1 MTPEFGSPRTAIV
14 TGGARRIGAAIVR
27 ALDADGWH
35 ILIHCRHAEIE
46 AHALSAECAHARF
59 VEAELADPA
68 AAETIMAAADGMP
81 PPALLVNNAS
91 GFAPDALGTI
101 EPERWDA
108 HMDVNLRAP
117 ALLTQAF
124 VAKVPAEAHGL
135 VVNMLDAKLA
145 APNAD
150 FLSYT
155 VAKMGLAGFTELAA
169 RALGECRI
177 RVCAIAPAVTLVSG
191 AQSEANFAAVH
202 TLNPLRRGVTVDDI
216 VRALRFIIE
225 TPVLTGQTITL
236 DAGQRFLALDRDVQN
251 LRPGADQQGPARSG
265 GPSSSTKAPA

>member
-1 MTPEFGSPRTAIV
+1 MTSEFGSPRTAIV

-27 ALDADGWH
+27 ALAADGWH
-35 ILIHCRHAEIE
+35 VLIHCRDAERE
-46 AHALSAECAHARF
+46 AHALAAECAHARV
-59 VEAELADPA
+59 VEAELADPRSVTA
-68 AAETIMAAADGMP
+68 IMAAAEGMP

-91 GFAPDALGTI
+91 GFAPDALGEL
-101 EPERWDA
+101 EPTRWDA

-124 VAKVPAEAHGL
+124 AAAVSGQAGGL
-135 VVNMLDAKLA
+135 VVNMLDAKLS

-150 FLSYT
+150 YLSYT

-169 RALGECRI
+169 RALAPRNI

-191 AQSEANFAAVH
+191 PQSEANFASVH
-202 TLNPLRRGVTVDDI
+202 ALNPLRRGVKVEDI
-216 VRALRFIIE
+216 VRTLRFIVA

-236 DAGQRFLALDRDVQN
+236 DAGQRFLALDRDVQF
-251 LRPGADQQGPARSG
+251 LSLERDP
-265 GPSSSTKAPA
+265 SSTKASA

>member
-35 ILIHCRHAEIE
+35 LVIHCRHAEPE
-46 AHALSAECAHARF
+46 AHALAAECGQARV

-68 AAETIMAAADGMP
+68 AADSIISATAGMP
-81 PPALLVNNAS
+81 PPGLLVNNAS
-91 GFAPDALGTI
+91 AFAPDWLGQL
-101 EPERWDA
+101 EVERWDA

-124 VAKVPAEAHGL
+124 ARAVPAAAGGL

-145 APNAD
+145 ALNPD

-155 VAKMGLAGFTELAA
+155 VAKIGLAGFTELAA
-169 RALGECRI
+169 RALAAHRI

-191 AQSEANFAAVH
+191 AQSEGNFAAVH
-202 TLNPLRRGVTVDDI
+202 AMNPLQRGVEVDDI
-216 VRALRFIIE
+216 LRALRFIVA

-236 DAGQRFLALDRDVQN
+236 DAGQRFLALERDVQY
-251 LRPGADQQGPARSG
+251 LSPGGDRQHLAPPG
-265 GPSSSTKAPA
+265 GGSPSTKAPA